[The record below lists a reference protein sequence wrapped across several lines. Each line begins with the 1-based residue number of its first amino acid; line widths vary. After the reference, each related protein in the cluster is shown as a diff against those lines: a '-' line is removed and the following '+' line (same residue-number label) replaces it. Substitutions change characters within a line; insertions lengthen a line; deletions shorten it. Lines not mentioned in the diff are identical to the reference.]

1 MPAATTRSGSALASG
16 QPDFTKWRIVS
27 TAAASAPHTKK
38 PLTAM
43 RTRREPARR
52 RALPMRLD
60 IGKSSRSLE
69 IRSRDSTAP
78 FGVGC
83 RRVVSPGEASVL
95 GLAVVVRERL
105 QPGNEAKTPP
115 VDLVGARVIAD
126 VVRSPR
132 PVHEK

>member
-69 IRSRDSTAP
+69 IRSRDSAVP
-78 FGVGC
+78 FRVGC
-83 RRVVSPGEASVL
+83 KDVVSPGEASVL
-95 GLAVVVRERL
+95 GLAVAICERL

-115 VDLVGARVIAD
+115 VDLVGARVIANI
-126 VVRSPR
+126 VGSPGA
-132 PVHEK
+132 VDEK